1 MKKTAVSEGSRP
13 YADPN
18 FSFFETSVWGSRCRC
33 IPVSFGQVV
42 EGKKFKLFCVFGP
55 PGSAFVCD
63 RFPLCAYCLGELSCG
78 WGEGRWTSPMCL
90 VPGRVT

>member
-1 MKKTAVSEGSRP
+1 MKKTAVREGSRP

-42 EGKKFKLFCVFGP
+42 EGKKNLSCSVCLAP
-55 PGSAFVCD
+55 PG
-63 RFPLCAYCLGELSCG
+63 LGVWL
-78 WGEGRWTSPMCL
+78 
-90 VPGRVT
+90 